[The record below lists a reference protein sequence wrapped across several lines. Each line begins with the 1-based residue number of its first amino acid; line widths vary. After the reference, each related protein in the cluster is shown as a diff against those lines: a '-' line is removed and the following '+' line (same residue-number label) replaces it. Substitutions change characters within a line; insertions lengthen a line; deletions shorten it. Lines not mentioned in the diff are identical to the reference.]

1 MKRKYFAIII
11 AVSLVFLLA
20 GCGKGNDS
28 GAGVGA
34 EASDTLNGR
43 VADILPDVLA
53 DADSELPMMFDDA
66 VTTETSQG
74 MLGLTPDQFEQY
86 ISEATASTAAISTFA
101 VQFALVKCN
110 DIPAA
115 AEVKGLIAKGYD
127 SSKWI
132 CVMPEQSMTVESGS
146 YVLLAVG
153 PAASVEA
160 VLKSF
165 TDAAGGNV
173 GSPDVFFSVS

>member
-1 MKRKYFAIII
+1 MKRKYIAIFF
-11 AVSLVFLLA
+11 AVSLIFLLA

-28 GAGVGA
+28 DTDTGA
-34 EASDTLNGR
+34 EAKDTLSGST
-43 VADILPDVLA
+43 ADILSDVLE
-53 DADSELPMMFDDA
+53 DVDVELPMMFDDA
-66 VTTETSQG
+66 VTAETSQG

-86 ISEATASTAAISTFA
+86 IAEATASTAAISTFA
-101 VQFALVKCN
+101 VQFALVKCT

-115 AEVKGLIAKGYD
+115 VEVKGLIAKGYD

-153 PAASVEA
+153 PTAAVEA

-165 TDAAGGNV
+165 TDAARDNV
-173 GSPDVFFSVS
+173 GSLDIFFSVS